1 MLFRQNSGPAGLVR
15 PGRWCS
21 RTAFGV
27 GKQSAVLAYQRRSQV
42 AIAKEELIA
51 LLNKD
56 LEWEFAALVQ
66 YVQHA
71 AALTGANR

>member
-1 MLFRQNSGPAGLVR
+1 M
-15 PGRWCS
+15 
-21 RTAFGV
+21 
-27 GKQSAVLAYQRRSQV
+27 

-71 AALTGANR
+71 AALTGAADSFVRRGEPSSRT